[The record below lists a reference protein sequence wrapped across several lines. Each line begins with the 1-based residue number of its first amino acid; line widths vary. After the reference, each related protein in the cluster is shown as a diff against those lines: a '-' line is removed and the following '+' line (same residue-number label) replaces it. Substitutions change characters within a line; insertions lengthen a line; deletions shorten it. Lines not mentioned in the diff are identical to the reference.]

1 MGNTDKLKD
10 QIVKNITIQAQV
22 MNKITEVEG
31 EVIIVKKQM
40 AVIIS
45 SLDIMGDMAKDI
57 EVLEK
62 RVDELEDEVSM
73 KDE

>member
-10 QIVKNITIQAQV
+10 QIVKNITVQAKA